1 MTGDCQ
7 PLSRTAKSIRNSR
20 RSASSF
26 GTVGIKHEENTTPR
40 KLYFCGG
47 AEESKG
53 GDGGA
58 AATVAHA
65 EKGGDGEKEEDG
77 DAAAASPHAVAPVG
91 APSVH
96 SCGGAEERKRCDGDA
111 VTSFAH
117 AVAPV
122 GAPGAAAVGL
132 YGEGRS
138 YNKSGCRAEQRR
150 FRKNLVTRRDSL
162 ARRATIDNRR
172 LAAKQGSQMAWSV
185 TIGVIY

>member
-53 GDGGA
+53 GDGG
-58 AATVAHA
+58 
-65 EKGGDGEKEEDG
+65 
-77 DAAAASPHAVAPVG
+77 AAAASPHAVAPVG